1 VVLWVVES
9 GDVVVVVVV
18 LVVEVLDCGI
28 VVADGLALVP
38 TCPAEV
44 VLEPV
49 LCPAALCI
57 FAAISPAL
65 AYPMEDVGLPLL
77 VCPQWSAIFVTSVTE
92 NWLPLAPLFAVA
104 DAVLPVPVDACEL
117 LMLPVAADCVELALW
132 SDGLEPAALAI
143 APGWP
148 VTWICSPTW
157 VRSLSV
163 LPDNV

>member
-1 VVLWVVES
+1 VVES

-38 TCPAEV
+38 TCPEEV

-57 FAAISPAL
+57 LAAITPAL

-77 VCPQWSAIFVTSVTE
+77 VCPQ
-92 NWLPLAPLFAVA
+92 
-104 DAVLPVPVDACEL
+104 
-117 LMLPVAADCVELALW
+117 
-132 SDGLEPAALAI
+132 
-143 APGWP
+143 
-148 VTWICSPTW
+148 
-157 VRSLSV
+157 
-163 LPDNV
+163 